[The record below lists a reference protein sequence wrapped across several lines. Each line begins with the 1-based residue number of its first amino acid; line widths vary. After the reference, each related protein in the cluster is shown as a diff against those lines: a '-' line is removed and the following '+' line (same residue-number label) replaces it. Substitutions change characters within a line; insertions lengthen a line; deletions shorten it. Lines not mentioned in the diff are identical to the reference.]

1 MIKGSCKMV
10 GLGKNQLIFL
20 GMMNW
25 LTLANMILAHLKQFS
40 QGNRGLHSAFFFSLG
55 NKMSLLCLP
64 FLLVPCLLLHLKFSV
79 T

>member
-40 QGNRGLHSAFFFSLG
+40 QGNRGLHSAFFFL
-55 NKMSLLCLP
+55 
-64 FLLVPCLLLHLKFSV
+64 
-79 T
+79 